1 MPLKTHR
8 DELPYIN
15 MTPMVDILLVLI
27 IFFMLASKFSEV
39 DRKITVRVPEVA
51 GAGALTPAPE
61 KRVVHVDR
69 DGNITLDN
77 RAATLE
83 QLTNRLAAARSQNRD
98 LGVLVRG
105 DGAGRVQRLAEVLTA
120 CRQAGVAEMA
130 ISVRPAKTLK

>member
-61 KRVVHVDR
+61 KRVVQVDR
-69 DGNITLDN
+69 DGNIMLDN
-77 RAATLE
+77 RSATLE